1 MVNIRHS
8 PSVVVFVVFAV
19 ALVGCRVRESPTAG
33 SSVVVLV
40 DFSKSFA
47 PLSQDQRPLQAIS
60 VATAE
65 LARQEWQPPV
75 AVLWSRIQTASLVSS
90 PLCGPFQFEQ
100 SLIKRDNDESAQIA
114 EKLKNCS
121 DATVRTSTIS
131 AEQAPY
137 TDISGAIALA
147 AQQSE
152 GRSAKYLIIIS
163 DFIEDLPP
171 GKHAVTVRLNGERVL
186 LLHRTGTE
194 HSPMAVVDHL
204 DRVRGWS
211 EALRRAGASSVVALP
226 LNSITSQ
233 RVMRALSSGSSRM
246 GTDVVVLQDLPD
258 SARPAMLRTI
268 AGTLNKGVRD
278 WDSPVTVTWV
288 DMRDEPNPP
297 WQWPPLELTS
307 GLIKTS
313 RASHPTPGFPAL
325 INECAEGMQRFY
337 PGAKNGDI
345 AASLRVYASAGALE
359 AKHVILIISSFP
371 DLPKPERDLPAD
383 LSGAK
388 VVMLP
393 APNREDASDESAYL
407 KRVADWHQRLRE
419 QHANVCVIPF
429 NGLTS
434 SSLLE
439 CIHGH

>member
-1 MVNIRHS
+1 MSEMVNIRHS

-152 GRSAKYLIIIS
+152 
-163 DFIEDLPP
+163 
-171 GKHAVTVRLNGERVL
+171 
-186 LLHRTGTE
+186 
-194 HSPMAVVDHL
+194 
-204 DRVRGWS
+204 
-211 EALRRAGASSVVALP
+211 
-226 LNSITSQ
+226 
-233 RVMRALSSGSSRM
+233 
-246 GTDVVVLQDLPD
+246 
-258 SARPAMLRTI
+258 
-268 AGTLNKGVRD
+268 
-278 WDSPVTVTWV
+278 
-288 DMRDEPNPP
+288 
-297 WQWPPLELTS
+297 
-307 GLIKTS
+307 
-313 RASHPTPGFPAL
+313 
-325 INECAEGMQRFY
+325 
-337 PGAKNGDI
+337 
-345 AASLRVYASAGALE
+345 
-359 AKHVILIISSFP
+359 
-371 DLPKPERDLPAD
+371 
-383 LSGAK
+383 
-388 VVMLP
+388 
-393 APNREDASDESAYL
+393 
-407 KRVADWHQRLRE
+407 
-419 QHANVCVIPF
+419 
-429 NGLTS
+429 
-434 SSLLE
+434 
-439 CIHGH
+439 